1 LAAAGLS
8 AAAITVVGTVTE
20 IGLIAYAAYDVGKTA
35 VEVKEDLDA
44 GRLDAA
50 ASKVGGLTGTI
61 IGGVGASKVLG
72 KGVTGAAGEVVEQ
85 ASVRTIGKPQASLG
99 GLETS
104 EGEAIFWS
112 GIGRGGEAKASDW
125 ATRHGGS
132 TLETLLTKRGITMP
146 PWDPVDPLSVA
157 VWRNASLEFAAGAK
171 GKVRVLQGDG
181 LRVDSIWK
189 DEFKALQ
196 NNPLVESVISVNPDT
211 GVELLI
217 WSR

>member
-20 IGLIAYAAYDVGKTA
+20 VGLIAYAAYDVGKTA

-104 EGEAIFWS
+104 EGEAIIHF
-112 GIGRGGEAKASDW
+112 GRNENQFRHTFRHTDDLGLDRMAIQKAIEESL
-125 ATRHGGS
+125 A
-132 TLETLLTKRGITMP
+132 E
-146 PWDPVDPLSVA
+146 
-157 VWRNASLEFAAGAK
+157 NASRVVDGVPYNAVVVVAGK
-171 GKVRVLQGDG
+171 RLQYTAFRLSDKTLNVG
-181 LRVDSIWK
+181 RIHEIK
-189 DEFKALQ
+189 
-196 NNPLVESVISVNPDT
+196 
-211 GVELLI
+211 
-217 WSR
+217 